1 MQVSRGSEGGKDL
14 GLAVFRIRV
23 ALQCVEGIDLLIVM
37 CMIPITLAVDVVSHV
52 FAAMRGGVVVIG
64 AGQ

>member
-1 MQVSRGSEGGKDL
+1 MQVSGSSEGRKDL

-23 ALQCVEGIDLLIVM
+23 ALQGVEGIDLLIVM
-37 CMIPITLAVDVVSHV
+37 CMISITLAVDAVSHV
-52 FAAMRGGVVVIG
+52 STAMRGGVVVIR